1 MTTISHL
8 SKPIKLILSSAI
20 ILICTG
26 LHAQNTPQSLLNG
39 VWTTNDTAIAQ
50 NSLNAIANAT
60 NGLSFTNTSIYI
72 GTGYANDS
80 VNGQNSY
87 FSADW
92 RIYNGANVGLA
103 IGGDF
108 EYNTAGT
115 GLHQL
120 DGRISLVK
128 DVNNFQVY
136 GHLMAGRQFDGQ
148 PDYFAGLGA
157 GVRYNLTAGLANS
170 SNPLLNFIG
179 GMGKVNTYAETRFD
193 LYSMVNNVSLNA
205 ITVQKTWR
213 FAVGVAF

>member
-1 MTTISHL
+1 MNIR
-8 SKPIKLILSSAI
+8 IKAYYLIAI
-20 ILICTG
+20 VTALVIT
-26 LHAQNTPQSLLNG
+26 SLG
-39 VWTTNDTAIAQ
+39 RSQTVWTTNDTAIVNNQLA
-50 NSLNAIANAT
+50 AIAAAT

-87 FSADW
+87 FSTDW
-92 RIYNGANVGLA
+92 RIVKGSSIGLGLGADA
-103 IGGDF
+103 EF
-108 EYNTAGT
+108 NTAGN
-115 GLHQL
+115 GFHQL
-120 DGRISLVK
+120 DGRISLIK

-148 PDYFAGLGA
+148 ADYFAGLGA

-170 SNPLLNFIG
+170 TNPLLNFIG

-193 LYSMVNNVSLNA
+193 LYSMISGVSSSS
-205 ITVQKTWR
+205 ITVNKTWR